1 MFSAVKNKSVTWNY
15 CDEIV
20 RSKDLI
26 EPINEGR
33 TRVSESAKK
42 KCSLTGERQLQKI
55 KKKVCSREKTTWRK
69 ARVGR
74 EMARALHFLRK
85 ERTSN
90 TLVERDNPSKKGY
103 FEWLLTHYFL
113 DRSINF
119 VPFCNCI
126 FYFVFFL
133 LLFFF
138 INAFFLL
145 NFLLGNFL
153 FVLWF
158 HLIFLVEKRWS
169 NFDFI
174 CYSIK

>member
-113 DRSINF
+113 DRQFDKLILSCPINY
-119 VPFCNCI
+119 I
-126 FYFVFFL
+126 FPS
-133 LLFFF
+133 LFFPAQFSTSNKFMYKHRSF
-138 INAFFLL
+138 I
-145 NFLLGNFL
+145 
-153 FVLWF
+153 
-158 HLIFLVEKRWS
+158 IM
-169 NFDFI
+169 FI
-174 CYSIK
+174 IIIRI